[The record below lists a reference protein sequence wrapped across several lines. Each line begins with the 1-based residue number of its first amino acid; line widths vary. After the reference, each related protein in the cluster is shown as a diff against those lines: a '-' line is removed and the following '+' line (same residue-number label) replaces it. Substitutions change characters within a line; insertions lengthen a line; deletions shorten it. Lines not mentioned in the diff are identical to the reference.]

1 MKKIIKILLVCLV
14 ALGLTACNQESQD
27 TVKTIKW
34 NKENKLDNLIL
45 YQIESIGKSKQI
57 IPDTIND
64 TYTYYKPQKESNVLL
79 DLIVNIKNLKSTD
92 LDMTKKLTA
101 SFKIGDEE
109 YLSALAVVSE
119 DGTSLNQDGII
130 PGDSSRK
137 VHFYAEVNPKKLDKQ
152 IDFIFSTT
160 KEKPEKASL
169 KFKLNN
175 VDEEYTKMNL
185 NELTVFDG
193 YGEVTLQAV
202 STTKEIT
209 PANPTGLYT
218 YYKVD
223 DESSNYIDVT
233 ATVKNISG
241 NDLLASNLLT
251 MKLIDADGNEYPS
264 IILCE
269 NDERTTLD
277 KGLSTTIA
285 NEQSKFVHFAFNVPD
300 SIVNNQKQLRISCQ
314 GKVYFVSL

>member
-1 MKKIIKILLVCLV
+1 MELF
-14 ALGLTACNQESQD
+14 LG
-27 TVKTIKW
+27 
-34 NKENKLDNLIL
+34 
-45 YQIESIGKSKQI
+45 
-57 IPDTIND
+57 
-64 TYTYYKPQKESNVLL
+64 
-79 DLIVNIKNLKSTD
+79 IV
-92 LDMTKKLTA
+92 
-101 SFKIGDEE
+101 
-109 YLSALAVVSE
+109 
-119 DGTSLNQDGII
+119 Q
-130 PGDSSRK
+130 RK

-175 VDEEYTKMNL
+175 VDEKYTKMNL